1 MKNYQP
7 QQIQKLK
14 PFLNTNTM
22 KNTNSQ
28 KLRLGLFV
36 ITGTVL
42 FIVGVYLI
50 GQRQNMFKKTFTISA
65 YFQNVNG
72 LQNGNNVRYSGIDIG
87 TVKDITMVNDST
99 IKVEMSIDEKIITH
113 IKKDAIAT
121 IGSDG
126 LVGNMILNIVP
137 GNGHAEIIS
146 NGDTIESY
154 SKIGADD
161 ILSTLSVSSEN
172 AAILTSDLLKIT
184 TAMIKGKGTVG
195 LLLNDT
201 IMAQDLKQSVTN
213 LRVASRSATN
223 TINELN
229 TIISS
234 LKTNDETVLG
244 MLMNDTISGTKL
256 KDIIGHLET
265 SSMEIENVLSS
276 INIAV
281 DDFNSSDDGAYNYIL
296 KDTSLVNSLKST
308 LININEGTDK
318 FNQNMEALKH
328 NFLTRGY
335 FRKLERQEKREAKKE
350 NN

>member
-1 MKNYQP
+1 
-7 QQIQKLK
+7 
-14 PFLNTNTM
+14 M

-42 FIVGVYLI
+42 FIAGVYLI

-65 YFQNVNG
+65 FFQNVNG
-72 LQNGNNVRYSGIDIG
+72 LQNGNNVRYAGIDIG
-87 TVKDITMVNDST
+87 TVKAITMINDST

-137 GNGHAEIIS
+137 GNGLADIIS

-201 IMAQDLKQSVTN
+201 IMAKDLKQSVTN
-213 LRVASRSATN
+213 LKLASRSATN

-244 MLMNDTISGTKL
+244 MLMNDTISGEKL
-256 KDIIGHLET
+256 KNIVGHLET
-265 SSMEIENVLSS
+265 SSIEIENVLSS
-276 INIAV
+276 INTTV
-281 DDFNSSDDGAYNYIL
+281 NDFNSSDEGAYNYIL
-296 KDTSLVNSLKST
+296 KDTSLVNSLKAT
-308 LININEGTDK
+308 LKNINEGTDK

-335 FRKLERQEKREAKKE
+335 FRKLEREEKREAKKE
-350 NN
+350 ND

>member
-1 MKNYQP
+1 
-7 QQIQKLK
+7 
-14 PFLNTNTM
+14 M

-36 ITGTVL
+36 VTGTVL
-42 FIVGVYLI
+42 FIIGVYLI
-50 GQRQNMFKKTFTISA
+50 GQRENMFKKTFTISA
-65 YFQNVNG
+65 FFQNVNG

-99 IKVEMSIDEKIITH
+99 IKVDMTIDEKMIIH

-137 GNGHAEIIS
+137 GNGQANIIS

-201 IMAQDLKQSVTN
+201 IMAKDLKQSVTN
-213 LRVASRSATN
+213 LKFASRSATN

-234 LKTNDETVLG
+234 LKTNNETVLG
-244 MLMNDTISGTKL
+244 MLINDTLSGKKL

-265 SSMEIENVLSS
+265 SSAEVENVLAN
-276 INIAV
+276 INTAV

-308 LININEGTDK
+308 LKNINEGTDK

-335 FRKLERQEKREAKKE
+335 FRKLERQEKREAKKVEKE

>member
-1 MKNYQP
+1 
-7 QQIQKLK
+7 
-14 PFLNTNTM
+14 M
-22 KNTNSQ
+22 KNTSSQ

-36 ITGTVL
+36 IIGTVL

-50 GQRQNMFKKTFTISA
+50 GQRQNMFKKTFTIST

-99 IKVEMSIDEKIITH
+99 IKVELTIDEKIITH

-137 GNGHAEIIS
+137 GNGTAPVIR

-201 IMAQDLKQSVTN
+201 TMAKDLKQSVTN

-234 LKTNDETVLG
+234 LKSNDQTVLG
-244 MLMNDTISGTKL
+244 MLMNDTISGVKI
-256 KDIIGHLET
+256 KNMVGNLET
-265 SSMEIENVLSS
+265 SSTEIDNVLSN
-276 INIAV
+276 INAVV
-281 DDFNSSDDGAYNYIL
+281 DDFKSSDGAYNYIL

-308 LININEGTDK
+308 LKNINEGTDK

-328 NFLTRGY
+328 NFLTRSY
-335 FRKLERQEKREAKKE
+335 FRKLEKEEKKLNKQKD
-350 NN
+350 